1 MSPPGGT
8 CADFQLGLL
17 ISTKNIKKILTHP
30 NRSKRAE
37 SNLFSYEKDLQH
49 LNQVDIWILYLFL
62 YVLYSVEHSNQPKL
76 RTALPNILS
85 DVLL

>member
-1 MSPPGGT
+1 MSTFNWVFEYQPI
-8 CADFQLGLL
+8 ASQ
-17 ISTKNIKKILTHP
+17 ILTQP
-30 NRSKRAE
+30 SRYKRAE

-49 LNQVDIWILYLFL
+49 LNQVDIWILYTYL
-62 YVLYSVEHSNQPKL
+62 YIYALEHSNPLKL